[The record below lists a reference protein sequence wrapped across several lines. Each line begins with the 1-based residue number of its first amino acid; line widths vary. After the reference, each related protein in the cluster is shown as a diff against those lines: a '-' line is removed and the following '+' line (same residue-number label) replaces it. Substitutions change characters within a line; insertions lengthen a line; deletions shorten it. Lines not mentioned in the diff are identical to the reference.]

1 MNRNMRIIREVNDQ
15 AEQFYPRAEK
25 LGTLAARMIDKGH
38 RAQLTSLENIAE
50 TTLKSSDIYDYIKKQ
65 MARTNFEGW
74 RRTPPSPPSTP
85 RQQPIPNQSRPAQVQ
100 NQPPNKS
107 FGQSLL
113 DELDRLKG
121 ISDIICPQLDLGTET
136 DEDKYER
143 QQVFLKLI
151 RQLIRQVVV
160 QYEFSTSTASAQYP
174 KSQQERKQHGT
185 DRRTTS

>member
-25 LGTLAARMIDKGH
+25 LGKLAAKMIEKDH
-38 RAQLTSLENIAE
+38 RSQMTSLENIAE
-50 TTLKSSDIYDYIKKQ
+50 TTLKSSDVYDYIKKQ
-65 MARTNFEGW
+65 MARPHFDKW
-74 RRTPPSPPSTP
+74 RIP
-85 RQQPIPNQSRPAQVQ
+85 PNQPRPPQGQ
-100 NQPPNKS
+100 QQPNKS

-121 ISDIICPQLDLGTET
+121 TRDFICTHLSIGIET
-136 DEDKYER
+136 DEDKYDR

-160 QYEFSTSTASAQYP
+160 QYEFSS
-174 KSQQERKQHGT
+174 R
-185 DRRTTS
+185 